1 MRKNIK
7 FFIICAIVAA
17 TGFVLTGMG
26 IAMGGI
32 VYGFGINAE
41 GIKVYAPRLEQ
52 KNKESET
59 TMCRLDEQSLQ
70 AFDRME
76 IDVEYADIR
85 VERTD
90 SEQYTLSCNLSDE
103 GRLQNEV
110 KDGKLIVRHK
120 DNAAFGTGYADF
132 MWFSVGNNS
141 SVIKE
146 YITIGLPKQADLTD
160 VCLDTD
166 SGDITCENINTDS
179 LSVRAEY
186 GDVSLA
192 NIEAKEMEIHLESG
206 EMQMEQVSGN
216 TCSVESEYG
225 KAAFRQVALSGDLL
239 VTMESGNLEFYN
251 TDARNL
257 DLKNQYG
264 TVSGRQTSFADISMN
279 LESGDCQMQDIL
291 FDNCEI
297 HSEYGDVE
305 LELQKDRR
313 EYAYALD
320 TEYGN
325 IKIDGQK
332 MEDTYVSLAENQ
344 EHLIEIHCESG
355 DIRIQ

>member
-1 MRKNIK
+1 
-7 FFIICAIVAA
+7 
-17 TGFVLTGMG
+17 
-26 IAMGGI
+26 
-32 VYGFGINAE
+32 
-41 GIKVYAPRLEQ
+41 
-52 KNKESET
+52 
-59 TMCRLDEQSLQ
+59 
-70 AFDRME
+70 
-76 IDVEYADIR
+76 
-85 VERTD
+85 
-90 SEQYTLSCNLSDE
+90 
-103 GRLQNEV
+103 
-110 KDGKLIVRHK
+110 
-120 DNAAFGTGYADF
+120 
-132 MWFSVGNNS
+132 
-141 SVIKE
+141 
-146 YITIGLPKQADLTD
+146 
-160 VCLDTD
+160 
-166 SGDITCENINTDS
+166 
-179 LSVRAEY
+179 
-186 GDVSLA
+186 
-192 NIEAKEMEIHLESG
+192 
-206 EMQMEQVSGN
+206 MEQVSGN

-291 FDNCEI
+291 FDNCKI

-305 LELQKDRR
+305 LELQKDRP

-325 IKIDGQK
+325 IKIGGQK